1 MHFFQRLQEASTRNN
16 SLLCIGLDPEPKR
29 LPDWCLDFADPVL
42 AYNRHIIDLTS
53 DLVCAF
59 KPNAAFYES
68 LGGHGWSTL
77 YDTIIYAHQAGVP
90 VILDAKR
97 GDIGSSAVNY
107 ACAAFE
113 RMGADAITV
122 NPYMGWDAVE
132 PFVRY
137 AERGV
142 FVLCLT
148 SNAGAQDF
156 QMLDGNGR
164 PLYERVAEQCAGWN
178 ERGNVG
184 LVAGA
189 TYPDELCCIRR
200 LAPDQWILLP
210 GVGAQ
215 GGNLDL
221 ALENALRSDGSGV
234 VVNASRAVYYADDPR
249 EAAMHLRDQIES
261 ARARKRDETARDRR
275 QTRRATNDPNK
286 VSLALALH
294 DLQAIQFGNF
304 TLQSGVQSPIY
315 VDLRLLVSNP
325 QGLGLAAA
333 EYGKILADLI
343 FDRLAAIPYAGLPL
357 GTAVALQTRTPL
369 IYPRKEAK
377 EYGTR
382 RAIEGWYHPGETVVV
397 LDDLIS
403 SGSSKVTAIKP
414 LVDAGLHVKEV
425 VVLIDRESGGR
436 EELAAQNITVHS
448 VYKLRDLLDIL
459 VQHERITH
467 EQRTAV
473 DSFLAEQ
480 TS

>member
-1 MHFFQRLQEASTRNN
+1 MHFFERLQEASSRNN
-16 SLLCIGLDPEPKR
+16 SLLCVGLDPEPKK

-53 DLVCAF
+53 DLVCAY
-59 KPNAAFYES
+59 KPNAAFYEA

-77 YDTIIYAHQAGVP
+77 YDTILYAHEAGVP

-97 GDIGSSAVNY
+97 GDIGTSAANY

-142 FVLCLT
+142 FVLTLS

-189 TYPDELCCIRR
+189 TYPDELNCVRR
-200 LAPDQWILLP
+200 LAQDQWILLP

-221 ALENALRSDGSGV
+221 ALDNALWADGGGV
-234 VVNASRAVYYADDPR
+234 IVNASRAVYYADDPR
-249 EAAMHLRDQIES
+249 EAAMDLRTQIEA
-261 ARARKRDETARDRR
+261 ARERKRAETARERR
-275 QTRRATNDPNK
+275 QTPRATSNPNK

-294 DLQAIQFGNF
+294 DLQAIQFGSF
-304 TLQSGVQSPIY
+304 TLQSGVTSPIY

-325 QGLGLAAA
+325 QGLGIAAA
-333 EYGKILADLI
+333 EYGKILDDLV

-357 GTAVALQTRTPL
+357 GTAVALQTRSPL
-369 IYPRKEAK
+369 IYPRKEVK
-377 EYGTR
+377 EYGTGR
-382 RAIEGWYHPGETVVV
+382 TIEGWYHPGETVVV

-403 SGSSKVTAIKP
+403 SGASKLTAIKP
-414 LVDAGLHVKEV
+414 LVEAGLQVHDV
-425 VVLIDRESGGR
+425 VVLIDRESGGA
-436 EELAAQNITVHS
+436 EELAAQGVTVHS
-448 VYKLRDLLDIL
+448 VFCLRDLLDIL
-459 VQHERITH
+459 VQHERITR
-467 EQRTAV
+467 EQRAAV
-473 DSFLAEQ
+473 ESFLEEQ
-480 TS
+480 TA